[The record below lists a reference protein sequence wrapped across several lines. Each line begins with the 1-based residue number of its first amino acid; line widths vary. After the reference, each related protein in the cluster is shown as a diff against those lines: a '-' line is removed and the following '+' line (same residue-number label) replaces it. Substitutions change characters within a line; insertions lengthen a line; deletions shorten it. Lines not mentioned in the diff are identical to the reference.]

1 MLEDSQALLQ
11 KSLLKNKDEKKTE
24 NLVPFDQ
31 RENENI
37 KEEITGS
44 IFKSTIDASHPLA
57 FGYSNEYYTLKF
69 SSSAYQLLEKGY
81 NVGYFPTGSSNIS
94 GYAGEKALEKI
105 PNSLLFGV
113 ENKGRGKIVYMVDN
127 PLFRSFWENG
137 KMFFVN
143 SVFLN

>member
-1 MLEDSQALLQ
+1 MDKEGEVEHKEDI
-11 KSLLKNKDEKKTE
+11 NKK
-24 NLVPFDQ
+24 Q
-31 RENENI
+31 I
-37 KEEITGS
+37 SWKESINGS
-44 IFKSTIDASHPLA
+44 IFKSNIDNTHPL
-57 FGYSNEYYTLKF
+57 GYSYSNNYYTLKR
-69 SSSAYQLLEKGY
+69 SSTAYELLKKGV
-81 NVGYFPTGSSNIS
+81 NVGYFSKDANHVS